1 MARFIIADI
10 TDPKAIPQEL
20 SMIVCN
26 LQSVPVLPLLHDS
39 AEPWGMFSSIS
50 RRSTVLPILEY
61 SSESELIGKIQTG
74 VINVAE
80 QKAVELTP

>member
-20 SMIVCN
+20 TTIVRN

-39 AEPWGMFSSIS
+39 VEPWGMFASIS

-61 SSESELIGKIQTG
+61 SSESELIGKIQSEL
-74 VINVAE
+74 IEVAE
-80 QKAVELTP
+80 QKVIELKP